1 MEVKNFGGIEGVLEG
16 TVRMILLKSK
26 GGIERWKL
34 TEVKEQIFGGD
45 CRSGCMQ
52 K

>member
-1 MEVKNFGGIEGVLEG
+1 MKNFWGIEGVLVG
-16 TVRMILLKSK
+16 TVKMILLKSK

-34 TEVKEQIFGGD
+34 TEVKERIFGGD
-45 CRSGCMQ
+45 CRSGFMQ